1 MNKKDTNKH
10 TPNFFVISAPS
21 GAGKTSLVKALIN
34 QTADCR
40 AAISHTTRPKRSE
53 EIDGRDY
60 YFVSDQEFSE
70 LDAKGGF
77 LESAKVFDY
86 SYGTSLD
93 EAQKIIKSGKILIL
107 EIDWQGALQIKV
119 KYKSAKSIFILPP
132 SLEALRS
139 RLEMR
144 AQDSDETVEKRMKK
158 AISESSKWTN
168 FDYLVENDVFQIAL
182 EAIKE
187 IITGEGQQYLRDAQ
201 VNKLKPLIERLG
213 S

>member
-60 YFVSDQEFSE
+60 YFVSDHEFSE

-93 EAQKIIKSGKILIL
+93 EAKKIIKSGKILIL
-107 EIDWQGALQIKV
+107 EIDWQGALQIKQ

-144 AQDSDETVEKRMKK
+144 AQDSNETVEKRMKK

-187 IITGEGQQYLRDAQ
+187 IISGEGQQYLRDAQ

>member
-10 TPNFFVISAPS
+10 EPNFFVISAPS

-34 QTADCR
+34 QTADCK

-60 YFVSDQEFSE
+60 YFVSDHDFSE
-70 LDAKGGF
+70 LNAKGGF

-107 EIDWQGALQIKV
+107 EIDWQGALQV
-119 KYKSAKSIFILPP
+119 KDKYESAKSIFILPP

-158 AISESSKWTN
+158 AISESSKWKN

-187 IITGEGQQYLRDAQ
+187 IISGKGQQYLRDVQ

>member
-1 MNKKDTNKH
+1 MNKKDTHKH
-10 TPNFFVISAPS
+10 TLNFFVISAPS

-34 QTADCR
+34 QTADCG

-60 YFVSDQEFSE
+60 YFVSDHEFSE

-107 EIDWQGALQIKV
+107 EIDWQGALQIKE

-144 AQDSDETVEKRMKK
+144 AQDSDETVEKRMEK

-187 IITGEGQQYLRDAQ
+187 IISGEGQQYLRDAQ

>member
-86 SYGTSLD
+86 AYGTSLD
-93 EAQKIIKSGKILIL
+93 EAKKIIKSGKILIL
-107 EIDWQGALQIKV
+107 EIDWQGALQIKE

-139 RLEMR
+139 RLKTR

-187 IITGEGQQYLRDAQ
+187 IISGEGQQYLRDAQ

>member
-10 TPNFFVISAPS
+10 EPNFFVISAPS

-34 QTADCR
+34 QTADCK

-60 YFVSDQEFSE
+60 YFVSDHDFSE
-70 LDAKGGF
+70 LNAKGGF

-107 EIDWQGALQIKV
+107 EIDWQGALQIKD

-158 AISESSKWTN
+158 AISESSKWKN

-187 IITGEGQQYLRDAQ
+187 IISGEGQQYLRDVQA
-201 VNKLKPLIERLG
+201 NKLKPLIERLG

>member
-60 YFVSDQEFSE
+60 YFVSEHEFSE
-70 LDAKGGF
+70 LDAEGGF

-107 EIDWQGALQIKV
+107 EIDWQGALQIKE

-144 AQDSDETVEKRMKK
+144 AQDSNETVEKRMKK

-187 IITGEGQQYLRDAQ
+187 IISGEGQQYLRDAQ

>member
-10 TPNFFVISAPS
+10 EPNFFVISAPS

-34 QTADCR
+34 QTADCK

-60 YFVSDQEFSE
+60 YFVSDHEFSE

-93 EAQKIIKSGKILIL
+93 EPRK
-107 EIDWQGALQIKV
+107 
-119 KYKSAKSIFILPP
+119 
-132 SLEALRS
+132 
-139 RLEMR
+139 
-144 AQDSDETVEKRMKK
+144 
-158 AISESSKWTN
+158 
-168 FDYLVENDVFQIAL
+168 
-182 EAIKE
+182 
-187 IITGEGQQYLRDAQ
+187 
-201 VNKLKPLIERLG
+201 
-213 S
+213 

>member
-60 YFVSDQEFSE
+60 YFVSDHEFSE

-107 EIDWQGALQIKV
+107 EIDWQGALQIKE
-119 KYKSAKSIFILPP
+119 KHKSAKSIFILPP
-132 SLEALRS
+132 SLDALRS

-187 IITGEGQQYLRDAQ
+187 IINGEGQQYLRDAQ

>member
-10 TPNFFVISAPS
+10 TSNFFVISAPS
-21 GAGKTSLVKALIN
+21 GAGKTSLVRALIN

-53 EIDGRDY
+53 EIDGSDY
-60 YFVSDQEFSE
+60 YFVSEDEFSD

-77 LESAKVFDY
+77 LESARVFDY

-93 EAQKIIKSGKILIL
+93 EAQKIIKSGRILIL
-107 EIDWQGALQIKV
+107 EIDWQGALQIKE

-132 SLEALRS
+132 SLDALRS

>member
-86 SYGTSLD
+86 AYGTSLD
-93 EAQKIIKSGKILIL
+93 EAKKIIKSGKILIL
-107 EIDWQGALQIKV
+107 EIDWQGALQIKE

-187 IITGEGQQYLRDAQ
+187 IISGEGQQYLRDAQ

>member
-10 TPNFFVISAPS
+10 EPNFFVISAPS

-34 QTADCR
+34 QTADCK

-60 YFVSDQEFSE
+60 YFVSDHDFSE
-70 LDAKGGF
+70 LNAKGGF

-107 EIDWQGALQIKV
+107 EIDWQGALQIKE

-187 IITGEGQQYLRDAQ
+187 IISGEGQQYLRDGQ

>member
-40 AAISHTTRPKRSE
+40 AAISHTTRPKRSG

-60 YFVSDQEFSE
+60 YFVSDHEFSE

-107 EIDWQGALQIKV
+107 EIDWQGALQIKE

-158 AISESSKWTN
+158 AISETSKWKN

-187 IITGEGQQYLRDAQ
+187 IISGEGQQYLKDAQ
-201 VNKLKPLIERLG
+201 VNKLKPLIERLE

>member
-1 MNKKDTNKH
+1 MNKKYTNKH
-10 TPNFFVISAPS
+10 TSNFFVISAPS

-60 YFVSDQEFSE
+60 YFVSDHDFSE
-70 LDAKGGF
+70 LNAKGGF

-107 EIDWQGALQIKV
+107 EIDWQGALQIKD

-187 IITGEGQQYLRDAQ
+187 IINGEGQQYLRDAQ

>member
-1 MNKKDTNKH
+1 MNKKDTNKN

-107 EIDWQGALQIKV
+107 EIDWQGALQIKD

-158 AISESSKWTN
+158 AISESSKWKN

-187 IITGEGQQYLRDAQ
+187 IISGEGQQYLRDAQ

>member
-60 YFVSDQEFSE
+60 YFVSDHEFSE

-107 EIDWQGALQIKV
+107 EIDWQGALQIKE

-139 RLEMR
+139 RLKTR

-187 IITGEGQQYLRDAQ
+187 IISGEGQQYLRDAQ

>member
-10 TPNFFVISAPS
+10 EPNFFVISAPS

-34 QTADCR
+34 QTADCK

-60 YFVSDQEFSE
+60 YFVSDHDFSE
-70 LDAKGGF
+70 LNAKGGF

-107 EIDWQGALQIKV
+107 EIDWQGALQIKD

-139 RLEMR
+139 RLKMR

-158 AISESSKWTN
+158 AISESSKWKN

-187 IITGEGQQYLRDAQ
+187 IISGEGQQYLRDVQ

>member
-10 TPNFFVISAPS
+10 PSNFFVISAPS

-60 YFVSDQEFSE
+60 YFVSEQEFSE
-70 LDAKGGF
+70 VEAEGGF

-93 EAQKIIKSGKILIL
+93 EAQKIIKSGRILIL
-107 EIDWQGALQIKV
+107 EIDWQGALQIKE

-132 SLEALRS
+132 SLDALRS
-139 RLEMR
+139 RLEIR

-187 IITGEGQQYLRDAQ
+187 IISGEGQQYLRDAQ
-201 VNKLKPLIERLG
+201 ANNLKSLIERLR

>member
-53 EIDGRDY
+53 EMDGRDY

-86 SYGTSLD
+86 AYGTSLD
-93 EAQKIIKSGKILIL
+93 EAKKIIKSGKILIL
-107 EIDWQGALQIKV
+107 EIDWQGALQIKE
-119 KYKSAKSIFILPP
+119 KYKSAKSIFILPH

-139 RLEMR
+139 RLKTR

-187 IITGEGQQYLRDAQ
+187 IISGEGQQYLRDAQ

>member
-1 MNKKDTNKH
+1 MNKKDINKH
-10 TPNFFVISAPS
+10 EPNFFVISAPS

-34 QTADCR
+34 QTADCK

-60 YFVSDQEFSE
+60 YFVSDHDFSE
-70 LDAKGGF
+70 LNAKGGF

-107 EIDWQGALQIKV
+107 EIDWQGALQV
-119 KYKSAKSIFILPP
+119 KDKYESAKSIFILPP

-158 AISESSKWTN
+158 AISESSKWKN

-187 IITGEGQQYLRDAQ
+187 IISGKGQQYLRDVQ

>member
-60 YFVSDQEFSE
+60 YFVSDYEFSE
-70 LDAKGGF
+70 LGAKGGF
-77 LESAKVFDY
+77 LERAKIFDY

-93 EAQKIIKSGKILIL
+93 EAQKIMESGKILIL
-107 EIDWQGALQIKV
+107 EIDWQGALQIKE

-187 IITGEGQQYLRDAQ
+187 IISGEGQQYLRDAQ

>member
-10 TPNFFVISAPS
+10 EPNFFVISAPS

-34 QTADCR
+34 QTADCK

-60 YFVSDQEFSE
+60 YFVSDHDFSE
-70 LDAKGGF
+70 LNAKGGF

-107 EIDWQGALQIKV
+107 EIDWQGALQIKD

-158 AISESSKWTN
+158 AISESSKWKN

-187 IITGEGQQYLRDAQ
+187 IISGEGQQYLRDVQ

>member
-10 TPNFFVISAPS
+10 EPNFFVISAPS

-34 QTADCR
+34 QTADCK

-60 YFVSDQEFSE
+60 YFVSDHDFSE
-70 LDAKGGF
+70 LNAKGGF

-107 EIDWQGALQIKV
+107 EIDWQGALQIKD

-158 AISESSKWTN
+158 AISESSKWKN

-187 IITGEGQQYLRDAQ
+187 IISGEGQQYLRDVQ
-201 VNKLKPLIERLG
+201 VNKLKPLIERLR

>member
-60 YFVSDQEFSE
+60 YFVSDHEFSE
-70 LDAKGGF
+70 LNAKGGF

-107 EIDWQGALQIKV
+107 EIDWQGALQVKE

-187 IITGEGQQYLRDAQ
+187 IISGEGQQYLRDAQ

>member
-1 MNKKDTNKH
+1 MNKHDINEH
-10 TPNFFVISAPS
+10 TSNFFVISAPS
-21 GAGKTSLVKALIN
+21 GAGKTSLVKALIS
-34 QTADCR
+34 QTVDCR

-60 YFVSDQEFSE
+60 YFVSEHEFSE
-70 LDAKGGF
+70 LNAKGGF
-77 LESAKVFDY
+77 LETAKVFDH
-86 SYGTSLD
+86 SYGTSLN

-107 EIDWQGALQIKV
+107 EIDWQGAMQIKE

-132 SLEALRS
+132 SLDALRS
-139 RLEMR
+139 RLEIR

-187 IITGEGQQYLRDAQ
+187 IIGGEGQKYLRDVQ
-201 VNKLKPLIERLG
+201 VNNLKPLIERLG

>member
-60 YFVSDQEFSE
+60 YFVSDDEFSE

-107 EIDWQGALQIKV
+107 EIDWQGALQIKE

-187 IITGEGQQYLRDAQ
+187 IISGEGQQYLRDAQ

>member
-1 MNKKDTNKH
+1 MNKHDINEH
-10 TPNFFVISAPS
+10 TSNFFVISAPS
-21 GAGKTSLVKALIN
+21 GAGKTSLVKALIS
-34 QTADCR
+34 QTVDCR

-60 YFVSDQEFSE
+60 YFVSEHEFSE
-70 LDAKGGF
+70 LNAKGGF
-77 LESAKVFDY
+77 LETAKVFDH
-86 SYGTSLD
+86 SYGTSLN

-107 EIDWQGALQIKV
+107 EIDWQGAMQIKE

-132 SLEALRS
+132 SLDALRS
-139 RLEMR
+139 RLEIR

-168 FDYLVENDVFQIAL
+168 FDYLVENDGFQIAL

-187 IITGEGQQYLRDAQ
+187 IIGGEGQKYLRDVQ
-201 VNKLKPLIERLG
+201 VNNLKPLIERLG

>member
-1 MNKKDTNKH
+1 MNKKDTDKNE
-10 TPNFFVISAPS
+10 PNFFVISAPS

-34 QTADCR
+34 QTSDCK

-86 SYGTSLD
+86 AYGTSLD

-107 EIDWQGALQIKV
+107 EIDWQGALQVKE

-187 IITGEGQQYLRDAQ
+187 IISGEGQQYLRDAQ

>member
-1 MNKKDTNKH
+1 MNKKDTYKH
-10 TPNFFVISAPS
+10 TTNFFVISAPS

-34 QTADCR
+34 QTADCK

-60 YFVSDQEFSE
+60 YFVSEHEFSE

-86 SYGTSLD
+86 AYGTSLD

-107 EIDWQGALQIKV
+107 EIDWQGALQIKE

-144 AQDSDETVEKRMKK
+144 AQDSDETVEKRM
-158 AISESSKWTN
+158 IQ
-168 FDYLVENDVFQIAL
+168 D
-182 EAIKE
+182 
-187 IITGEGQQYLRDAQ
+187 
-201 VNKLKPLIERLG
+201 
-213 S
+213 

>member
-60 YFVSDQEFSE
+60 YFVSDHEFSE

-107 EIDWQGALQIKV
+107 EIDWQGALQIKE

-187 IITGEGQQYLRDAQ
+187 IINGEGQQYLRDAQ